1 MADKPKATPTVVTS
15 FEKNPLVTPFV
26 RPDDCSNIYRSGF
39 LSVLDVSS
47 TCMPE
52 AFNSDPTFYFSPG
65 IVCPSGYVSACH
77 DHTGVESITTVTC
90 CPVYKDDVT
99 LSCVK
104 TSSLQSVWST
114 LFCTWIAPEETSLP
128 IVLSEDGVT
137 STVMSGF
144 TSPGGLNAFGVRM
157 VYQSSDLESRT
168 GTDIPST
175 NTNDPEPVEGEDGGD
190 GGGSGSSGLSQGA
203 TIAIGVVVPVVAL
216 AIIGALIFYWR
227 SRKRQRAVDVPP
239 AGGSTQ
245 YGQTPYGEMQQK
257 NVAQAELPAA
267 TPVSELPAAPYQGE
281 PAELPAEASRRD
293 EPGRYA

>member
-15 FEKNPLVTPFV
+15 FAKNPLVTPFV
-26 RPDDCSNIYRSGF
+26 RPNDCSNIYRSGF
-39 LSVLDVSS
+39 LSVLDVAP

-52 AFNSDPTFYFSPG
+52 AFNSDPTFYFSP
-65 IVCPSGYVSACH
+65 
-77 DHTGVESITTVTC
+77 
-90 CPVYKDDVT
+90 VYKDDVT

-104 TSSLQSVWST
+104 TASLQSVWST

-157 VYQSSDLESRT
+157 VYQSSDVESRT
-168 GTDIPST
+168 GTDL
-175 NTNDPEPVEGEDGGD
+175 GA
-190 GGGSGSSGLSQGA
+190 LQGA

-267 TPVSELPAAPYQGE
+267 TPVSNSPPLHIKEN
-281 PAELPAEASRRD
+281 RRNCLRKRPEEMTRGD
-293 EPGRYA
+293 MHRLEN